1 MESIIVALIT
11 GGLAFLG
18 TLITSMIANSKTLY
32 RIEQFE
38 KAQNKHN
45 SLIERMYKVEK
56 AIEVDEE
63 RLKYIEEDVEELKD
77 GKA

>member
-18 TLITSMIANSKTLY
+18 TLISSMIANSKTLY
-32 RIEQFE
+32 RIEQLE

-63 RLKYIEEDVEELKD
+63 RLKYIEEDVEDLKD

>member
-18 TLITSMIANSKTLY
+18 TLISSMVANSKTLY
-32 RIEQFE
+32 RIEQLE

-56 AIEVDEE
+56 SIEVDEE
-63 RLKYIEEDVEELKD
+63 RLKYIEEDVEDLKD

>member
-18 TLITSMIANSKTLY
+18 TLVSSMIANSKTLY
-32 RIEQFE
+32 RIEQLE

-56 AIEVDEE
+56 SIEVDEE

-77 GKA
+77 AKA

>member
-1 MESIIVALIT
+1 MESIIVAIIT

-18 TLITSMIANSKTLY
+18 TLVSSMITNSKTLY
-32 RIEQFE
+32 RIEQLE

-56 AIEVDEE
+56 SIEVDEE

>member
-1 MESIIVALIT
+1 MESIIVAIIT

-18 TLITSMIANSKTLY
+18 TLISSMISNSKTLY
-32 RIEQFE
+32 RIEQLE

-56 AIEVDEE
+56 SIEVDEE

-77 GKA
+77 VKA